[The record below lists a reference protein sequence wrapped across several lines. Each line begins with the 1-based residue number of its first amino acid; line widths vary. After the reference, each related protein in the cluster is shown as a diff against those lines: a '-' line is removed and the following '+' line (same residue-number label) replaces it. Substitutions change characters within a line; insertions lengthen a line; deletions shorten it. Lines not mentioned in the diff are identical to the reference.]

1 MEGMY
6 QRKDGGKRRKLV
18 ARELGCSYCGNIDAC
33 NRGGGLT
40 NILADAITTIELS
53 HRKRCRGN
61 KGVPKFTKMKPPG
74 PTSITGGN
82 GKERLINC
90 EYCRKSTTV

>member
-6 QRKDGGKRRKLV
+6 QRKDGGQRSTRRRSAGLKLL
-18 ARELGCSYCGNIDAC
+18 REKLPREIACG
-33 NRGGGLT
+33 GST
-40 NILADAITTIELS
+40 NVLADAITAIELF
-53 HRKRCRGN
+53 HRRRHRGN

-74 PTSITGGN
+74 PTSITGGK

-90 EYCRKSTTV
+90 EYCGKSTTV